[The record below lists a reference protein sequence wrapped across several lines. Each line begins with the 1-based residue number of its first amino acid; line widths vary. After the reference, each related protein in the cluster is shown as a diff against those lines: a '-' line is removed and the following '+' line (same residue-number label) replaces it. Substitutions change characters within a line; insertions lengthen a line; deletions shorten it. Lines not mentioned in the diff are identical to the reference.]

1 MNVQLIIVV
10 VYIALLF
17 AISFYV
23 KAGRIKALRSIFLQ
37 GANLARC

>member
-23 KAGRIKALRSIFLQ
+23 KSRADKGSAEYLFAGR
-37 GANLARC
+37 NLALC